1 MAFFVS
7 KDLEDRVDEE
17 CLIEDNTRLESN
29 LKEFVLEL
37 KTENENY
44 SLDVKAL
51 KFLKSDY
58 VSVACFSNINL
69 VEFLLTCN
77 FSSKILFKNM
87 SFELSNVNIIEINK
101 EVNDIYRIDVHAMIS
116 QRGLKNV

>member
-7 KDLEDRVDEE
+7 KDLEDRVNED
-17 CLIEDNTRLESN
+17 CLIEDGSIASS

-37 KTENENY
+37 KAENKSY
-44 SLDVKAL
+44 LLDIVNL
-51 KFLKSDY
+51 KFLKANTTSI
-58 VSVACFSNINL
+58 VCFSNINL